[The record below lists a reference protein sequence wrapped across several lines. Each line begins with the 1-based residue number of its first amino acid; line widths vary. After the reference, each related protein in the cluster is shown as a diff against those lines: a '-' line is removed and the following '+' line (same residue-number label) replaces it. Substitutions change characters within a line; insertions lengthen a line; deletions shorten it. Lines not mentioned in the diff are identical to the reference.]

1 MSWECSITEDKKLLT
16 LESQRKL
23 TEKQDTSGMPF
34 SCNFLGL
41 RIIKKIK
48 KSGLKKKKKNS
59 MNSFTKISTRS
70 YFFFFLSQQ

>member
-48 KSGLKKKKKNS
+48 KSGLKKKKNS